1 MSSGDNTTSDPKTMA
16 AQAMK
21 DPQIMAAIQ
30 EKLAGLEGMRSTFYD
45 ALPKNIKNRVNACR
59 NIQKKYV
66 DMEADF
72 YHEINQLER
81 RYHEKFSELY
91 DKRNKIVTGQ
101 YEPTGEE
108 CLHSGDEDEGES
120 EENVAHANGDI
131 AMNEETGNPIIR
143 LPSAFPDNAKGV
155 PEFWLTVLK
164 SASHTDA
171 LIEPHDEEVL
181 KHCTNLVLKY
191 EDEQQIEMADTGEKA
206 DTIGFSLQFHFEDNE
221 FFTNP
226 MLVKTYRL
234 RVKPDVDALLAYEG
248 PEIVQCTGCTINW
261 KSAEKNVTQRTVK
274 KKQKNKKTNQVR
286 SITQVL
292 PQDSFFNFFQPI
304 EAKVENMRKILAEQ
318 SEEMEED
325 EFDQQAAMLEAD
337 YEIGHFMR
345 ERLIPRAVLYYT
357 GELDDE
363 DSDEEYDE
371 EDCEDA
377 EEYDE
382 EEDPDFDP
390 SKVAEKPECKQQ

>member
-1 MSSGDNTTSDPKTMA
+1 MSAGDSDPKTMA

-21 DPQIMAAIQ
+21 DPAIMQAIQ

-45 ALPKNIKNRVNACR
+45 SLPKNIKNRVNACR
-59 NIQKKYV
+59 NIQKEYV
-66 DMEADF
+66 DMEAEF
-72 YHEINQLER
+72 YQEINALEK
-81 RYHEKFSELY
+81 RYHEKYSKLFDRRAE
-91 DKRNKIVTGQ
+91 IITGK
-101 YEPTGEE
+101 YEPKEEE
-108 CLHSGDEDEGES
+108 CVHSGDEDDES
-120 EENVAHANGDI
+120 MSEKNDDVEID
-131 AMNEETGNPIIR
+131 EDGNPIVR
-143 LPSAFPDNAKGV
+143 LPSAFAADAEGV

-164 SASHTDA
+164 SAQHTDA
-171 LIEPHDEEVL
+171 LIEPHDEDVL
-181 KHCTNLVLKY
+181 KHCTNIVLKY
-191 EDEQQIEMADTGEKA
+191 EDEKTIEMADSGENC
-206 DTIGFSLQFHFEDNE
+206 DTIGFTLEFHFEENE
-221 FFTNP
+221 YFSNP
-226 MLVKTYRL
+226 VLTKTYRL
-234 RVKPDVDALLAYEG
+234 KVKPEKEALLAYEG
-248 PEIVQCTGCTINW
+248 PEIVKSDGCSINW
-261 KSAEKNVTQRTVK
+261 KHEDKNVCQKVLK
-274 KKQKNKKTNQVR
+274 KKQKNKKTGQTR
-286 SITQVL
+286 SITQTL

-318 SEEMEED
+318 NDEMEED

-363 DSDEEYDE
+363 DSEDDGEYDDEEEAD
-371 EDCEDA
+371 

>member
-1 MSSGDNTTSDPKTMA
+1 MSSGDNDPKTMA

-45 ALPKNIKNRVNACR
+45 ALPKKIKSRVNACR
-59 NIQKKYV
+59 NLQKNYV
-66 DMEADF
+66 DMEAEF
-72 YHEINQLER
+72 YHEINQLEK

-91 DKRNKIVTGQ
+91 NKRSEIVNGQ
-101 YEPTGEE
+101 YEPKEEE
-108 CLHSGDEDEGES
+108 CVHSGDEDEEESGEQDS
-120 EENVAHANGDI
+120 EEKNGDME
-131 AMNEETGNPIIR
+131 MNENGEAMIR
-143 LPSAFPDNAKGV
+143 LPSAFPDDAPGV

-191 EDEQQIEMADTGEKA
+191 EDEKTIEMADTGEESP
-206 DTIGFSLQFHFEDNE
+206 TIGFSLQFHFAKNDYFSNDMI
-221 FFTNP
+221 T
-226 MLVKTYRL
+226 KTYRL
-234 RVKPDVDALLAYEG
+234 RVKPEKEALLAYEG
-248 PEIVQCTGCTINW
+248 PEIVQCTGCDIFW
-261 KSAEKNVTQRTVK
+261 KSSEKNVTQKTIK
-274 KKQKNKKTNQVR
+274 KKQKNKKTGQTR

-304 EAKVENMRKILAEQ
+304 ESKVENMRKILAEQ
-318 SEEMEED
+318 NDEMDED

-337 YEIGHFMR
+337 YEIGHFIR

-363 DSDEEYDE
+363 ESEDEYDDECEDPDEEYDE
-371 EDCEDA
+371 EQ
-377 EEYDE
+377 
-382 EEDPDFDP
+382 DPDFDP
-390 SKVAEKPECKQQ
+390 SKVAEKPDCKQQ

>member
-1 MSSGDNTTSDPKTMA
+1 MSSGDNDPKTMA

-45 ALPKNIKNRVNACR
+45 ALPKKIKSRVNACR
-59 NIQKKYV
+59 NLQKDYV
-66 DMEADF
+66 DMEAEF

-91 DKRNKIVTGQ
+91 NKRSEIVNGQ
-101 YEPTGEE
+101 YEPKEEE
-108 CLHSGDEDEGES
+108 CVHSGDEDEEESGEQES
-120 EENVAHANGDI
+120 EEKNGDVE
-131 AMNEETGNPIIR
+131 MNENGEAMLR
-143 LPSAFPDNAKGV
+143 LPSAFPDDAPGV

-191 EDEQQIEMADTGEKA
+191 EDEKTIEMADTGEESP
-206 DTIGFSLQFHFEDNE
+206 TIGFSLQFHFAKNDYFSNE
-221 FFTNP
+221 MIT
-226 MLVKTYRL
+226 KTYRL
-234 RVKPDVDALLAYEG
+234 RVKPEKEALLAYEG
-248 PEIVQCTGCTINW
+248 PEIVQCTGCDIIW
-261 KSAEKNVTQRTVK
+261 KSSEKNVTQKTIK
-274 KKQKNKKTNQVR
+274 KKQKNKKTGQTR

-304 EAKVENMRKILAEQ
+304 ESKVENMRKILAEQ
-318 SEEMEED
+318 NDEMDED

-337 YEIGHFMR
+337 YEIGHFIR

-363 DSDEEYDE
+363 ESEDEYDDECEDPDEEYDE
-371 EDCEDA
+371 EQ
-377 EEYDE
+377 
-382 EEDPDFDP
+382 DPDFDP
-390 SKVAEKPECKQQ
+390 SKVAEKPDCKQQ

>member
-1 MSSGDNTTSDPKTMA
+1 MSSGDNDPKTMA

-45 ALPKNIKNRVNACR
+45 ALPKKIKSRVNACR
-59 NIQKKYV
+59 NLQKNYV
-66 DMEADF
+66 DMEAEF

-91 DKRNKIVTGQ
+91 KKRSEIVNGQ
-101 YEPTGEE
+101 YEPKEEE
-108 CLHSGDEDEGES
+108 CVHSGDEDEEESGEQES
-120 EENVAHANGDI
+120 EEKNGDVE
-131 AMNEETGNPIIR
+131 MNENGEAMLR
-143 LPSAFPDNAKGV
+143 LPSAFPDDAPGV

-191 EDEQQIEMADTGEKA
+191 EDEKTIEMADTGEESP
-206 DTIGFSLQFHFEDNE
+206 TIGFSLQFHFAKNDYFSNE
-221 FFTNP
+221 MIT
-226 MLVKTYRL
+226 KTYRL
-234 RVKPDVDALLAYEG
+234 RVKPEKEALLAYEG
-248 PEIVQCTGCTINW
+248 PEIVQCTGCDINW
-261 KSAEKNVTQRTVK
+261 KSSEKNVTQKTIK
-274 KKQKNKKTNQVR
+274 KKQKNKKTGQTR

-304 EAKVENMRKILAEQ
+304 ESKVENMRKILAEQ
-318 SEEMEED
+318 NDEMDED

-337 YEIGHFMR
+337 YEIGHFIR

-363 DSDEEYDE
+363 ESEDEYDDECEDPDEEYDE
-371 EDCEDA
+371 EQ
-377 EEYDE
+377 
-382 EEDPDFDP
+382 DPDFDP
-390 SKVAEKPECKQQ
+390 SKVAEKPDCKQQ

>member
-1 MSSGDNTTSDPKTMA
+1 MSSGDNDPKTMA

-21 DPQIMAAIQ
+21 DPAIMAAIQ

-45 ALPKNIKNRVNACR
+45 ALPKKIKNRVNACR
-59 NIQKKYV
+59 NIQKNYV
-66 DMEADF
+66 DMEAEF

-91 DKRNKIVTGQ
+91 KKRNEIVNGK
-101 YEPTGEE
+101 YEPNSEE
-108 CLHSGDEDEGES
+108 CLHSGDEDEDEEES
-120 EENVAHANGDI
+120 EEKNGDD
-131 AMNEETGNPIIR
+131 AMNENGVIR
-143 LPSAFPDNAKGV
+143 LPSTFSEDAPGV
-155 PEFWLTVLK
+155 PEFWLTVMK

-171 LIEPHDEEVL
+171 LIEPHDDEVL

-191 EDEQQIEMADTGEKA
+191 EDEKTIEMADTGEESP
-206 DTIGFSLQFHFEDNE
+206 TIGFSLQFHFQQNDYFSNE
-221 FFTNP
+221 
-226 MLVKTYRL
+226 MLTKTYRL
-234 RVKPDVDALLAYEG
+234 RVKPEKEALLAYEG
-248 PEIVQCTGCTINW
+248 PEIVQCTGCDINW
-261 KSAEKNVTQRTVK
+261 KSDEKNVTQKIIK
-274 KKQKNKKTNQVR
+274 KKQKNKKTGQTRN
-286 SITQVL
+286 ITQSL

-304 EAKVENMRKILAEQ
+304 ESKVENMRKILAEQ
-318 SEEMEED
+318 NDEMDED

-337 YEIGHFMR
+337 YEIGHFIR

-363 DSDEEYDE
+363 ESEDEYDDE
-371 EDCEDA
+371 CEDPD

-390 SKVAEKPECKQQ
+390 SKVAEKPDCKQQ